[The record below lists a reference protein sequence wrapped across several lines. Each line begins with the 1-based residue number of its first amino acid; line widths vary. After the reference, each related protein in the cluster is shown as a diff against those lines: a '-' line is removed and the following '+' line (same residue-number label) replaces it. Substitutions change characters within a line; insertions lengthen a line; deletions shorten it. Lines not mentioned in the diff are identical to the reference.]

1 MRISETLFRDP
12 KRQMKKKKSKT
23 VNKRRGKAPAAI
35 GVRPAKSLGQN
46 FLIDEDVIDAIVA
59 GSGITKDTLV
69 IEIGPGTGALTLPLA
84 EKAGHVIA
92 VELDERVIPGL
103 RVKTFSLGNVD
114 ILHDDI
120 LKVDLRSLTA
130 EALSEYGLSEVRI
143 VGNLPYYITTEISE
157 KVLLSQPEVFG
168 CMVQKEAAERWFSES
183 GCKSFGAIGIY
194 LQAMYRLEQKCNV
207 SKRCFY
213 PQPKVDSV
221 LLHIQ
226 KRTDG
231 YLFPKEFKQFIRE
244 LFTHRRQQIAR
255 ACNGSNAPF
264 ADDFLHFL
272 GKQNLPK
279 TGRAEAVPLELWI
292 AFSKAYF
299 SKHSGKM
306 EFLP

>member
-1 MRISETLFRDP
+1 MAFSLSETREILRRLCVCP
-12 KRQMKKKKSKT
+12 KRK
-23 VNKRRGKAPAAI
+23 
-35 GVRPAKSLGQN
+35 LGQN
-46 FLIDEDVIDAIVA
+46 FLIDPLVVERSVQWARIERSEVVIEV
-59 GSGITKDTLV
+59 GSGCGTLTDDLV
-69 IEIGPGTGALTLPLA
+69 KTG
-84 EKAGHVIA
+84 VRVFA
-92 VELDERVIPGL
+92 VEKDPILARHVAQSFPIDLLQADAVDFP
-103 RVKTFSLGNVD
+103 VGNFD
-114 ILHDDI
+114 LAQPY
-120 LKVDLRSLTA
+120 KVVA
-130 EALSEYGLSEVRI
+130 
-143 VGNLPYYITTEISE
+143 NLPYAIASVWLDKILELPRLPESL
-157 KVLLSQPEVFG
+157 VLL
-168 CMVQKEAAERWFSES
+168 VQKEAAERWFSES

-226 KRTDG
+226 KRADG
-231 YLFPKEFKQFIRE
+231 YLFPKEFKQFIRTI
-244 LFTHRRQQIAR
+244 FTHRRQQIAH

-272 GKQNLPK
+272 EKQKLPK
-279 TGRAEAVPLELWI
+279 TVRAEAVPLELWI

>member
-1 MRISETLFRDP
+1 MAFSLSETREILRRLCVCP
-12 KRQMKKKKSKT
+12 KRK
-23 VNKRRGKAPAAI
+23 
-35 GVRPAKSLGQN
+35 LGQN
-46 FLIDEDVIDAIVA
+46 FLIDQRIVERSVQWA
-59 GSGITKDTLV
+59 QIEPAEVV
-69 IEIGPGTGALTLPLA
+69 IEIGSGCGTLTDDLA
-84 EKAGHVIA
+84 KTCVRVFA
-92 VELDERVIPGL
+92 VEKDPILARHISEHFPVNILQADAVDFP
-103 RVKTFSLGNVD
+103 VGNFD
-114 ILHDDI
+114 LAQPY
-120 LKVDLRSLTA
+120 KVVA
-130 EALSEYGLSEVRI
+130 
-143 VGNLPYYITTEISE
+143 NLPYAIASVWLDKILELQRLPGTM
-157 KVLLSQPEVFG
+157 VLL
-168 CMVQKEAAERWFSES
+168 VQKEAAERWFSES

-194 LQAMYRLEQKCNV
+194 LQAMYRLEQKCGV

-226 KRTDG
+226 KRADG

-279 TGRAEAVPLELWI
+279 TVRAEAVPLELWI

-299 SKHSGKM
+299 SEHSEKT

>member
-1 MRISETLFRDP
+1 MAFSLSETREILRRLGVYP
-12 KRQMKKKKSKT
+12 KRK
-23 VNKRRGKAPAAI
+23 
-35 GVRPAKSLGQN
+35 LGQN
-46 FLIDEDVIDAIVA
+46 FWVDPRVVERSVQWAQIEPAEVVIEV
-59 GSGITKDTLV
+59 GSGCGTLTDDLV
-69 IEIGPGTGALTLPLA
+69 KTGAR
-84 EKAGHVIA
+84 VFA
-92 VELDERVIPGL
+92 VEKDPILARHISERFPI
-103 RVKTFSLGNVD
+103 D
-114 ILHDDI
+114 ILQADAVDFPVGNFDYSQPY
-120 LKVDLRSLTA
+120 KVVA
-130 EALSEYGLSEVRI
+130 
-143 VGNLPYYITTEISE
+143 NLPYAIASVWLDKILELQRLPGTMA
-157 KVLLSQPEVFG
+157 LL
-168 CMVQKEAAERWFSES
+168 VQKEAAERWFSES
-183 GCKSFGAIGIY
+183 GYKSFGAIGVY
-194 LQAMYRLEQKCNV
+194 LQAMYRLEQKCSV
-207 SKRCFY
+207 PKRCFY

-272 GKQNLPK
+272 EKQKLPK
-279 TGRAEAVPLELWI
+279 TVRAEAVPLELWI